1 MSNASTNL
9 KDKLITNYFSA
20 ERITKVVASFFQEM
34 GDATLSEFTLK
45 TGRRVDLI
53 ALSRSQHITIV
64 EVKSS
69 LTDFSSDKKWQDY
82 LDWAD
87 QFYFAVADN
96 FPVERLADETRCG
109 ILITD
114 GFDMHIMRE
123 APLRKLP
130 AQRRT
135 HLIRRL
141 AFAAMM
147 RLSA

>member
-1 MSNASTNL
+1 MSNSSAKTKNNQ
-9 KDKLITNYFSA
+9 ITNYLSA
-20 ERITKVVASFFQEM
+20 EKITKAVAGFFQEM

-53 ALSRSQHITIV
+53 VLSRCQHITIV
-64 EVKSS
+64 EIKSS
-69 LTDFSSDKKWQDY
+69 LNDFSSDKKWQNY

-87 QFYFAVADN
+87 QFYFAVAEN
-96 FPVERLADETRCG
+96 FPVERLADEMRCG

-114 GFDMHIMRE
+114 GFDTHILRE

-130 AQRRT
+130 TQRRA

-141 AFAAMM
+141 AFAAMT